1 MISRAISPPSVP
13 EGLKIAVIGAGI
25 SGLGAAWLLGQRH
38 AVTLYEADSRVGGH
52 TNTVEVE
59 VADARGRPT
68 HLAVDTGFIV
78 FNDRNYPN
86 LNALFAHQGV
96 AWHNSNMTFSVS
108 VGDGALEYA
117 GNGPGNIFAQ
127 TGNLVRPAFWRL
139 LGSIARFYRETGRLD
154 TRTLPNDLTLGQ
166 YLDQNGYPES
176 FVCGHLLPMVAAIWS
191 CPAETARDHPFRS
204 FLAFAQ
210 NHGLVQFRD
219 RPQWRT
225 VTGGSRRY
233 IEALL
238 PSIPTVRVNTPV
250 HMIERDT
257 AGVRIYADG
266 QSERFDA
273 VVLACHAD
281 QALAMLKTPSA
292 AEQALLGAFR
302 YTRNEAW
309 LHTDPALMPRRRRAW
324 AAWNY
329 LEHSGPAGAGVGA
342 TRTAEVTG
350 KGGAP
355 LGSAE
360 GSGNSRLFCS
370 YWMNRLQGIASRD
383 PLIVTL
389 NPSRAPESAQ
399 TLYHT
404 TYAHPVFDCAT
415 QHAQTELWSLQG
427 RERTWFCGAWFG
439 AGFHEDGL
447 QSGLAVAEALG
458 GVRRPWQ
465 VAHEN
470 GRIVLPAEALDA
482 ARARAAALQPAAA

>member
-1 MISRAISPPSVP
+1 MISRAISPPVVP
-13 EGLKIAVIGAGI
+13 EGLRIAVVGAGI
-25 SGLGAAWLLGQRH
+25 SGLGAAWLLAERH
-38 AVTLYEADSRVGGH
+38 AVTLYEANARVGGH

-59 VADARGRPT
+59 VADARGEPT
-68 HLAVDTGFIV
+68 RLAVDTGFIV

-86 LNALFAHQGV
+86 LNALFAHHGV

-154 TRTLPNDLTLGQ
+154 TRTLPGDLTLGQ

-176 FVCGHLLPMVAAIWS
+176 FVSGHLLPMVAAIWS

-225 VTGGSRRY
+225 VTGGAQRY
-233 IEALL
+233 IDALL
-238 PSIPTVRVNTPV
+238 PTIPTVRVNAPV
-250 HMIERDT
+250 QLIERD
-257 AGVRIYADG
+257 ADG
-266 QSERFDA
+266 VSIHSGGQVERFDA

-281 QALAMLKTPSA
+281 QALAMLKTPNA
-292 AEQALLGAFR
+292 AEQTLLGAFR

-309 LHTDPALMPRRRRAW
+309 LHTDPALMPQRKRAW

-329 LEHSGPAGAGVGA
+329 LEHSGPAVWGS
-342 TRTAEVTG
+342 EVTG
-350 KGGAP
+350 ASNTTDSDGDSVGAP
-355 LGSAE
+355 DGR
-360 GSGNSRLFCS
+360 GNSRLFCS
-370 YWMNRLQGIASRD
+370 YWMNRLQGIESRD

-389 NPSRAPESAQ
+389 NPSRAPDPAH

-404 TYAHPVFDCAT
+404 HYAHPVFDCAT

-427 RERTWFCGAWFG
+427 QNRTWFCGAWFG

-465 VAHEN
+465 VAEES
-470 GRIVLPAEALDA
+470 GRIVLPAEALEA
-482 ARARAAALQPAAA
+482 ARARAAALQPTAA